1 MKVWWPQSCC
11 EAPHWPQWI
20 SCSSRNGID
29 HLLLN
34 TLVLIFLPFL
44 LIIGSF
50 VTTTFAF
57 NQLQSYL
64 GCFPESLFKSLCQP
78 FLLWQCKPQEESLNK
93 HDTCTIANCLLF
105 PFFMKCIPL
114 WLKCNP
120 KLHTSQYSV
129 PYRFKPTG
137 SNCIHGSMNCFS
149 SETHCHNFRLSA
161 IDSLKTLQTHTTHY
175 THNIYTHTSSH
186 SHAHIYNKHVMH
198 L

>member
-1 MKVWWPQSCC
+1 MTSVPLWSPSLASVSLLFIKEWNWPPLIKHAFCLVLVF
-11 EAPHWPQWI
+11 
-20 SCSSRNGID
+20 
-29 HLLLN
+29 LLL
-34 TLVLIFLPFL
+34 L
-44 LIIGSF
+44 LINSYF
-50 VTTTFAF
+50 VACAF
-57 NQLQSYL
+57 NQLQSYFGL
-64 GCFPESLFKSLCQP
+64 LSGKPLQIVMSIL
-78 FLLWQCKPQEESLNK
+78 FLLWRCKPQRER

-161 IDSLKTLQTHTTHY
+161 LDSLETLQTHTTHAY
-175 THNIYTHTSSH
+175 THNIYTHTSLH
-186 SHAHIYNKHVMH
+186 SHTHINM
-198 L
+198 

>member
-1 MKVWWPQSCC
+1 MV
-11 EAPHWPQWI
+11 A
-20 SCSSRNGID
+20 
-29 HLLLN
+29 LLL
-34 TLVLIFLPFL
+34 PPL
-44 LIIGSF
+44 LSI
-50 VTTTFAF
+50 
-57 NQLQSYL
+57 N
-64 GCFPESLFKSLCQP
+64 FKVIWVALRKASTNCYVNP
-78 FLLWQCKPQEESLNK
+78 FLLWRCKPQRESLDK

-175 THNIYTHTSSH
+175 THNIYAHTSSH